1 MINLKLIG
9 MAALGAGI
17 LAVTAYGAGRWD
29 AMKACNNRHAK
40 AQLEQNEKVRKTYE
54 KIERKIPYSA
64 DRAARREWLL
74 KHARK

>member
-9 MAALGAGI
+9 MVALGAGI
-17 LAVTAYGAGRWD
+17 LAVTAYGAGRWE
-29 AMKACNNRHAK
+29 AMKACDARHK
-40 AQLEQNEKVRKTYE
+40 VAQLEQNEKVRKTYE

-74 KHARK
+74 QHGRK

>member
-29 AMKACNNRHAK
+29 AMKACDNRHAK
-40 AQLEQNEKVRKTYE
+40 AQFEQNEKVRKSYE

-64 DRAARREWLL
+64 DRSSKLEWLRL
-74 KHARK
+74 HARK

>member
-54 KIERKIPYSA
+54 KIERSVPYRA
-64 DRAARREWLL
+64 DDDTAWQWLL
-74 KHARK
+74 QHGSK

>member
-9 MAALGAGI
+9 MVALGAGI

-29 AMKACNNRHAK
+29 ASKACDARHAK
-40 AQLEQNEKVRKTYE
+40 AQFEQNEKVRKTYE

-64 DRAARREWLL
+64 DRAARWEWLRL
-74 KHARK
+74 HARK

>member
-29 AMKACNNRHAK
+29 AMKACDNRHAK
-40 AQLEQNEKVRKTYE
+40 AQLEQNETVRKSYE

-64 DRAARREWLL
+64 DRAARWEWLRTNN
-74 KHARK
+74 RK